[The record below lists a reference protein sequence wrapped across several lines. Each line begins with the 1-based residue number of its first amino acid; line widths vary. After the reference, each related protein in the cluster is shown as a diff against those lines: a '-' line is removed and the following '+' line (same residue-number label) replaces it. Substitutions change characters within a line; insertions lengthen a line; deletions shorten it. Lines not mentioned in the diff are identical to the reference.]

1 MIYLQGLSNLQLT
14 KVADYL
20 DPIIRDETQNEDTRF
35 LAIWATIPLAHT
47 RAEKVKNSFTFKIIS
62 KLLSLRHTR
71 LIGHYSK
78 IEMHHY
84 RLESLPSKCFCFQIL
99 LQLG

>member
-1 MIYLQGLSNLQLT
+1 MVYLQGLSNLQLT

-47 RAEKVKNSFTFKIIS
+47 RAEKVGRNAYTYHNR
-62 KLLSLRHTR
+62 SLIKH
-71 LIGHYSK
+71 
-78 IEMHHY
+78 
-84 RLESLPSKCFCFQIL
+84 
-99 LQLG
+99 LGI